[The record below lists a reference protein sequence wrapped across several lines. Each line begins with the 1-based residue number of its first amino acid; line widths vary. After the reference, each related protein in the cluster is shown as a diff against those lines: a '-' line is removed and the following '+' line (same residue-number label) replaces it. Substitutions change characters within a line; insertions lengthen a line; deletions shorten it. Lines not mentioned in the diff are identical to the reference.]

1 MALYHLGRQPEAL
14 ALVQEV
20 LTFVAAADLVGI
32 VEPVLLL
39 LNCETVLTG
48 YGEGAVAQ
56 QPLQRAADWVQM
68 VAGRISDDGV
78 RTAFLARPDVQ
89 ALQCRLVKEKRC

>member
-1 MALYHLGRQPEAL
+1 VALYHLGRQAEAL
-14 ALVQEV
+14 TLTQEV
-20 LTFVAAADLVGI
+20 LAFVAAADLVGI

-48 YGEGAVAQ
+48 CGQCAAAQ
-56 QPLQRAADWVQM
+56 HALQRADGWVQM
-68 VAGRISDDGV
+68 VAGRISDDAV

-89 ALQCRLVKEKRC
+89 ALQCRLPNKKR